1 MSKEDEI
8 KALGDAKR
16 AARNHS
22 DGGVNAHQAPKGAAR
37 ETSQRAKPAARVAP
51 SPSDTVAARSNV
63 LQTIGATESVR
74 DGIIK
79 RSRGRPKIKGPR
91 PWEAEGVSRT
101 TYYRDK
107 RRLSEQRSKEG
118 GK

>member
-1 MSKEDEI
+1 MTKQDQI

-37 ETSQRAKPAARVAP
+37 ETSQRAKPAARVTP
-51 SPSDTVAARSNV
+51 SPSDTVAARNNV
-63 LQTIGATESVR
+63 LQTVGATASVR

-91 PWEAEGVSRT
+91 PWDAAGISRT

-107 RRLSEQRSKEG
+107 RRLSEQRSKGES
-118 GK
+118 K